1 MQSTS
6 RALPLPQKTPRSS
19 RKTYYYRASRD
30 NQTKQITSSRS
41 TSKQI
46 TRWLSVNITIQNTFS
61 TTMPHKLNI
70 KTQISFNRKTI
81 YIIKFKIYPPL
92 YLNTHMYVFIPFC
105 MLTHITINYF
115 SQRQELIMTFTLDFC
130 IELLLLLSSSSST
143 TQYHNKET

>member
-1 MQSTS
+1 VRCRFRKKH
-6 RALPLPQKTPRSS
+6 RAAAEKRTTTGLHET
-19 RKTYYYRASRD
+19 
-30 NQTKQITSSRS
+30 TKQITSSRS
-41 TSKQI
+41 TSKQL

-70 KTQISFNRKTI
+70 KTQISCNRKTI

-115 SQRQELIMTFTLDFC
+115 SRRQELIMTFTLHFC
-130 IELLLLLSSSSST
+130 IELLLLLSSST
-143 TQYHNKET
+143 TQYHNKYKAQSQQ